1 MVTLENSTS
10 PNASLNENKENEKDC
25 HIIKV

>member
-10 PNASLNENKENEKDC
+10 PNASLNENKENEKGC